1 MLYNYE
7 DKRCPL
13 FDEKMIS
20 KINILKSYLL
30 PHMITVKNE
39 KEKQD
44 LTSFFYVSSG
54 FVSVYRKNED
64 VLLGH
69 LHAPI
74 FFGVNYLYDVYFPVY
89 FTGGVGAV
97 IYKGEVD
104 VLLKVIRE
112 NHLEECL
119 LYVMISNVNEL
130 YRRDLISGKSDSYQI
145 IKSILLHYIDKPL
158 DFRMQFGI
166 ASIIIKLTGL
176 SRSHV
181 MRILSE
187 LKKGGY
193 IETKEG
199 KLISVSDLPE
209 KF

>member
-1 MLYNYE
+1 MLYKYE
-7 DKRCPL
+7 DELCPL
-13 FDEKMIS
+13 FEEKLSS
-20 KINILKSYLL
+20 KMNVLIKHLL
-30 PHMITVKNE
+30 PHMVRVKNV
-39 KEKQD
+39 KSKQD
-44 LTSFFYVSSG
+44 LMSLFYVSSG
-54 FVSVYRKNED
+54 FLSVYRKNED
-64 VLLGH
+64 ILLGH
-69 LHAPI
+69 LHAPVFI
-74 FFGVNYLYDVYFPVY
+74 GVNFLYGAYFPVY
-89 FTGGVGAV
+89 FTGGPEAV
-97 IYKGEVD
+97 IYQGD
-104 VLLKVIRE
+104 VGTLLGIIKE

-119 LYVMISNVNEL
+119 IYVLLSNLNEL
-130 YRRDLISGKSDSYQI
+130 YRRDLISGKSDSYQVI
-145 IKSILLHYIDKPL
+145 RSILLHYIGKPL
-158 DFRMQFGI
+158 GFRMQFGI

>member
-7 DKRCPL
+7 DERCPL
-13 FDEKMIS
+13 FEEKLSI
-20 KINILKSYLL
+20 KTNILKSHLL
-30 PHMITVKNE
+30 PHMVRVKNS
-39 KEKQD
+39 KGKQD
-44 LTSFFYVSSG
+44 LMSFFYVSSG
-54 FVSVYRKNED
+54 FISVYRKNED
-64 VLLGH
+64 ILLGH
-69 LHAPI
+69 LHAPV
-74 FFGVNYLYDVYFPVY
+74 FFGVNFLYDAYFPVY
-89 FTGGVGAV
+89 FIGGHETV
-97 IYKGEVD
+97 IYQGEVNK
-104 VLLKVIRE
+104 LQEVIKE

-119 LYVMISNVNEL
+119 IYVMIANLNEL
-130 YRRDLISGKSDSYQI
+130 YRRDLISGKSDSYQVI
-145 IKSILLHYIDKPL
+145 RSILLHYIDKPM

-199 KLISVSDLPE
+199 KLISVSGLPE

>member
-13 FDEKMIS
+13 FDEKLSS
-20 KINILKSYLL
+20 KMDILKNHLL
-30 PHMITVKNE
+30 PHMVKVKNV

-44 LTSFFYVSSG
+44 LTSFFYVPSG
-54 FVSVYRKNED
+54 FLSIYRKNED
-64 VLLGH
+64 ILLGH

-89 FTGGVGAV
+89 FTGGAGAI
-97 IYKGEVD
+97 IYKGDVD
-104 VLLKVIRE
+104 ILQKSIRE

-119 LYVMISNVNEL
+119 LYVMISNMNEL
-130 YRRDLISGKSDSYQI
+130 YRRDLISGKSDSYQV
-145 IKSILLHYIDKPL
+145 IKSILLHYVEKPL

-166 ASIIIKLTGL
+166 ASIITKLTGL

-199 KLISVSDLPE
+199 KLISVADLPE
-209 KF
+209 NF

>member
-1 MLYNYE
+1 MLYHYE

-13 FDEKMIS
+13 FEEKLSS
-20 KINILKSYLL
+20 KINTLKNFLL
-30 PHMITVKNE
+30 PHMVRMKNT
-39 KEKQD
+39 KGKQD
-44 LTSFFYVSSG
+44 LMSFFYVSSG
-54 FVSVYRKNED
+54 FLSVYRKNED
-64 VLLGH
+64 ILLGH
-69 LHAPI
+69 LHAPV
-74 FFGVNYLYDVYFPVY
+74 FFGVNSLYDAYFPVY
-89 FTGGVGAV
+89 FTGGHDTV
-97 IYKGEVD
+97 IYQGDINTLQQIIKEH
-104 VLLKVIRE
+104 
-112 NHLEECL
+112 HLEECL
-119 LYVMISNVNEL
+119 IYVMIANLNEL
-130 YRRDLISGKSDSYQI
+130 YRRDLISGKSDSYQVI
-145 IKSILLHYIDKPL
+145 RSILLHYIDKPL
-158 DFRMQFGI
+158 AFRMQFGI